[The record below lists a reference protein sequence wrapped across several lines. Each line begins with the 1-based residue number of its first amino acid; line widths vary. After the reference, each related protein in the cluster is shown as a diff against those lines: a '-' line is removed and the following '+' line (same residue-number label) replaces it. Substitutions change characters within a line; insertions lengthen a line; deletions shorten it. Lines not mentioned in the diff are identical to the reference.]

1 MKKIIVL
8 VFIFLN
14 TFIFAQNYDTKAEF
28 PGGENAFQKEFMRMV
43 HSYVDTN
50 IYAVNGKFTFIIEVD
65 EAEKMSNMKVYP
77 RVRNYEEFLED
88 MTFAMKK
95 IKKKWKP
102 ATKDGEPILYNHIF
116 EINFTTDYADHGD

>member
-1 MKKIIVL
+1 MKKSIIL
-8 VFIFLN
+8 GFIFFS
-14 TFIFAQNYDTKAEF
+14 TFIFSQNYDTKAEF
-28 PGGENAFQKEFMRMV
+28 PGGQNAFQKEFMRMV

-65 EAEKMSNMKVYP
+65 EAGKMSNMKVYP
-77 RVRNYEEFLED
+77 RVRNYEEFLQD

-102 ATKDGEPILYNHIF
+102 ATKDGKLISSNHIF
-116 EINFTTDYADHGD
+116 EIDFTTDYADHGD

>member
-1 MKKIIVL
+1 MKKLICL

-14 TFIFAQNYDTKAEF
+14 TLIFAQNYDTKAEF
-28 PGGENAFQKEFMRMV
+28 PGGQNAFQNEFMRMV
-43 HSYVDTN
+43 DSYVDTN

-65 EAEKMSNMKVYP
+65 EAGKMSNLKVHP
-77 RVRNYEEFLED
+77 KVRNYEEFLQD

-102 ATKDGEPILYNHIF
+102 ATKDGKPIPYNHIF
-116 EINFTTDYADHGD
+116 EITFITDYSDHGD